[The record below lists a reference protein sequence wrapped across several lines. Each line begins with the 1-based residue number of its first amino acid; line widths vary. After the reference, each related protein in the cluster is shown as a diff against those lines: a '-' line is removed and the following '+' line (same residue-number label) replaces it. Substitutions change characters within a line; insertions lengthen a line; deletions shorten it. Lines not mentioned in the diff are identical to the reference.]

1 MKKLLSITLCLLM
14 ILSTL
19 AVFTACGG
27 SESSNNSDYIDN
39 DDQFGILDNDNNQSG
54 DENQEQAKDEK
65 EEVAISEEKGNAL
78 PSKLVAN
85 KIASYN
91 ESTIMVYNGGY
102 LYGKDGKIG
111 ISSFDGKSNSGAI
124 YTSAKGE
131 ENYFI
136 VATTDVKTDPT
147 NINTLNVFGLVD
159 VTGRVIVPCEYAS
172 ISVLNER
179 YVKVCVA
186 TETTT
191 DKESAMIYA
200 SKDGSL
206 SFTPKDDDYFFNGVW
221 YIYDITNGQ
230 KVEGATGKKAVNPRV
245 KNNIIS
251 FTNDEG
257 KDIVINEKGVA
268 LSEDAD
274 VMSDGSYLLGG
285 KMYGN
290 DGSELFTIK
299 KNGFEPTKAT
309 DDGKYYVASKYSD
322 GETRYVIMDKTG
334 KIVSVEFTKSIYVYG
349 LLIENQDKVYNFKGE
364 QIIDG
369 EVDSIY
375 YSTGANIE
383 IYVLEKDDVTTV
395 LDGAFNIIY
404 TGELTD
410 DMRAYKSYGVI
421 SQTIDKVST
430 SYNYTTKDFSVE
442 GYSNGFLTTLG
453 GKYPSYNLNDAISGN
468 TLIAE
473 SRDISLK
480 KLDGTLYAVARTDT
494 AYDIYTIVAG

>member
-1 MKKLLSITLCLLM
+1 MKKLLSLTLCLVI
-14 ILSTL
+14 ILSVL

-27 SESSNNSDYIDN
+27 SGSSNNSDYIDN
-39 DDQFGILDNDNNQSG
+39 ENQLGNLDNDNNQSD
-54 DENQEQAKDEK
+54 DENQQVADEK
-65 EEVAISEEKGNAL
+65 DEVAISEEKGNAL

-85 KIASYN
+85 KISSFN

-111 ISSFDGKSNSGAI
+111 ISSFDGKSNSGAL

-179 YVKVCVA
+179 YVKVCAA

-200 SKDGSL
+200 SKDGAL

-221 YIYDITNGQ
+221 YIYDITTGQ
-230 KVEGATGKKAVNPRV
+230 KVEGATGKKVVNPRV

-257 KDIVINEKGVA
+257 KDVVINEKGVA
-268 LSEDAD
+268 LNENAD
-274 VMSDGSYLLGG
+274 VMSDGTYLLGG

-290 DGSELFTIK
+290 DGSELFTLK
-299 KNGFEPTKAT
+299 KNGFEPTRAT
-309 DDGKYYVASKYSD
+309 DDGKYYIASKYTN
-322 GETRYVIMDKTG
+322 GETLYVLMDKTG
-334 KIVSVEFTKSIYVYG
+334 KVVSAEFTNSIYVYG
-349 LLIENQDKVYNFKGE
+349 LLIESQDKVYNFKGE
-364 QIIDG
+364 QVIEG
-369 EVDSIY
+369 EFDSIY
-375 YSTGANIE
+375 YSTGAGIE
-383 IYVLEKDDVTTV
+383 IYMLEKDDVTTV
-395 LDGAFNIIY
+395 LDGAFNVIY

-410 DMRAYKSYGVI
+410 DMRAYKSFGVI
-421 SQTIDKVST
+421 TQTLDKVST
-430 SYNYTTKDFSVE
+430 SYNYTAKTFSVD

-453 GKYPSYNLNDAISGN
+453 GKYPAYTLNDTISGS
-468 TLIAE
+468 TLIEA
-473 SRDISLK
+473 SKDITFK
-480 KLDGTLYAVARTDT
+480 NVDGTLYAVAKTDV